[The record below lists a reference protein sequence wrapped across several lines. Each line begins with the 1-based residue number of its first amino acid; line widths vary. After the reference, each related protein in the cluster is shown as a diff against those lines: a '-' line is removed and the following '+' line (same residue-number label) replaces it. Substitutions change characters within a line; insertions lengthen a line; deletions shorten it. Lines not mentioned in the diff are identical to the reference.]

1 MSTNILPFHYINT
14 LTGTKSARLIED
26 PGEYAHYVKMANRP
40 LLVIGGRALTMKI
53 GDQPVIGYAVEISKT
68 LNIPI
73 CATAHTAKKLLE
85 MGVEPASR
93 LDIIEIIN
101 MLKDRDWKGVKGEGN
116 HDLVLFLGIRADLAE
131 QGLSTLKHFAPHL
144 KTMTLCKYYY
154 PNAAYSL
161 NNYRKD
167 DNWKK
172 FLDDL
177 IAELNKKEA

>member
-1 MSTNILPFHYINT
+1 MSTNVLPFHYINT
-14 LTGTKSARLIED
+14 LTGTKSAKLIED
-26 PGEYAHYVKMANRP
+26 PGECAHYIKMANRP
-40 LLVIGGRALTMKI
+40 LLVIGGWALTLKP
-53 GDQPVIGYAVEISKT
+53 GDKQLIEFAVEISKS

-93 LDIIEIIN
+93 MDIIEILN
-101 MLKDRDWKGVKGEGN
+101 MLKDPAWKGVKGEGN
-116 HDLVLFLGIRADLAE
+116 HDLVLFLGIRSDLAE
-131 QGLSTLKHFAPHL
+131 QGLSTLKHFARHL
-144 KTMTLCKYYY
+144 KTMTLCKFYY
-154 PNAAYSL
+154 PNASYSL

-167 DNWKK
+167 ENWKK